1 MATGYLRLLIVGSIN
16 CWTRTLTGWR
26 PWATNSTKI
35 LVCLKIYHVIAE
47 MLYLLL
53 GKPSRVDV

>member
-35 LVCLKIYHVIAE
+35 LVCLKIYHVIAV
-47 MLYLLL
+47 MLDLLL
-53 GKPSRVDV
+53 G